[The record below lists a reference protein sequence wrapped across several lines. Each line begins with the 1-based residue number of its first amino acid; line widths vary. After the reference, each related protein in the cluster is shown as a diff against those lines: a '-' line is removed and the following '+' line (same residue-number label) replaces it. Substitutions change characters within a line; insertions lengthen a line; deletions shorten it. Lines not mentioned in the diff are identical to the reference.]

1 MNRNRKEKKGYL
13 EFMIII
19 LVSGLFGG
27 VGALVIGD
35 HGRDVEEL
43 GRFLE
48 SVIGRGAFYLI
59 VLMSI
64 LGSIANIYM
73 VMSVRKKCRDWDG
86 EDDEIAEQIE
96 KYNNRCQGIITCCAT
111 ITMVLSGV
119 NIVYAFHRAQSLPNI
134 VVMSTLFVLYS
145 LWCAFSEHLL
155 VEQTKKMNPEKKGN
169 ALSLHFN
176 RDWVGSC
183 DEQEKARMYEAAYIV
198 YKNSFVLYTGI
209 FIFMLMLTVA
219 VDIGVLPFL
228 ILGIIWTFQNV
239 LYMCSYERKR

>member
-1 MNRNRKEKKGYL
+1 
-13 EFMIII
+13 
-19 LVSGLFGG
+19 
-27 VGALVIGD
+27 
-35 HGRDVEEL
+35 
-43 GRFLE
+43 
-48 SVIGRGAFYLI
+48 
-59 VLMSI
+59 
-64 LGSIANIYM
+64 
-73 VMSVRKKCRDWDG
+73 
-86 EDDEIAEQIE
+86 
-96 KYNNRCQGIITCCAT
+96 
-111 ITMVLSGV
+111 MVLSGV

-239 LYMCSYERKR
+239 LYMCSYEKKR

>member
-1 MNRNRKEKKGYL
+1 
-13 EFMIII
+13 MIII

-134 VVMSTLFVLYS
+134 VVM
-145 LWCAFSEHLL
+145 
-155 VEQTKKMNPEKKGN
+155 
-169 ALSLHFN
+169 
-176 RDWVGSC
+176 
-183 DEQEKARMYEAAYIV
+183 
-198 YKNSFVLYTGI
+198 
-209 FIFMLMLTVA
+209 
-219 VDIGVLPFL
+219 
-228 ILGIIWTFQNV
+228 
-239 LYMCSYERKR
+239 

>member
-73 VMSVRKKCRDWDG
+73 VMSVRKKRIDNVNAAQHHCDG
-86 EDDEIAEQIE
+86 STACYDSLTAVVVLFYFFITT
-96 KYNNRCQGIITCCAT
+96 NNR
-111 ITMVLSGV
+111 V
-119 NIVYAFHRAQSLPNI
+119 
-134 VVMSTLFVLYS
+134 
-145 LWCAFSEHLL
+145 
-155 VEQTKKMNPEKKGN
+155 
-169 ALSLHFN
+169 
-176 RDWVGSC
+176 
-183 DEQEKARMYEAAYIV
+183 
-198 YKNSFVLYTGI
+198 
-209 FIFMLMLTVA
+209 
-219 VDIGVLPFL
+219 
-228 ILGIIWTFQNV
+228 
-239 LYMCSYERKR
+239 